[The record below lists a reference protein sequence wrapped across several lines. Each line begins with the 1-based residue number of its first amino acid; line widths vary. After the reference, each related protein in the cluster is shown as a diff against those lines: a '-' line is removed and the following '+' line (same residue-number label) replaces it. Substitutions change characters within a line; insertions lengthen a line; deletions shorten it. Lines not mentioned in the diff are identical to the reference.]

1 MTEILQSIPRTA
13 LPFDLPVRALKP
25 LTYGAMHL
33 VVAISV
39 AYALT
44 QNWKAALAIG
54 LIEPIIQTFAYI
66 WHELIWSKI
75 QREGSS
81 YPTK

>member
-13 LPFDLPVRALKP
+13 LPFELPVRAFKP
-25 LTYGAMHL
+25 VTYGLMHL
-33 VVAISV
+33 IVAISV

-54 LIEPIIQTFAYI
+54 LIEPAVQTLAYTV
-66 WHELIWSKI
+66 HERAWS
-75 QREGSS
+75 RSGV
-81 YPTK
+81 